1 MTMTM
6 QEYLTRQEQR
16 STTQT
21 TDAKINY
28 FNSLKSSGQTAIV
41 RFYPYKE
48 ANDFKFT
55 FTHSANKGGKFFG
68 RIKCLR
74 EDSSDD
80 RSLCPAC
87 AAGGKLEA
95 RVYIKM
101 LVYTPTVDPTTNA
114 QVQVAE
120 PVVWDR
126 PTGIVTEL
134 LSKLSTYG
142 LSDLSQTVF
151 KITRQGTSRQD
162 TRYTIDYLPSDM
174 ANPQVYSNDFSAFN
188 GYDEIARAVRH
199 LPAQTM
205 LNEMAEGMTFAKY
218 ESKKTP
224 VQQAAQPQFV
234 SPDAWAGTAPAQ
246 VSSVQPATPV
256 NIQPVAPT
264 QVTPVQPVTP
274 INVQPA
280 MPAQPNW
287 STVATP
293 TYQPVSFAAND
304 FSAMQ
309 AATGGIRRQ

>member
-16 STTQT
+16 STTQA

-205 LNEMAEGMTFAKY
+205 LNEMAEKYVEEVKNLTSMVVAKAVEEIDPEDMDEDLLSMITSASRLLAY
-218 ESKKTP
+218 SNKLVIE
-224 VQQAAQPQFV
+224 QANAI
-234 SPDAWAGTAPAQ
+234 DKMNEKLDTLL
-246 VSSVQPATPV
+246 
-256 NIQPVAPT
+256 N
-264 QVTPVQPVTP
+264 
-274 INVQPA
+274 
-280 MPAQPNW
+280 
-287 STVATP
+287 
-293 TYQPVSFAAND
+293 
-304 FSAMQ
+304 
-309 AATGGIRRQ
+309 RK